1 LARSDNPGALGSH
14 QENLISPEK
23 GFSQG
28 EPFSGLLRLRRMI
41 PRFSLRSNPG
51 LELANTFGVE
61 ILAEAI
67 YAFGVEILV
76 ETIYAF
82 GVKFLN

>member
-1 LARSDNPGALGSH
+1 
-14 QENLISPEK
+14 
-23 GFSQG
+23 
-28 EPFSGLLRLRRMI
+28 MI